1 KDKNISQFCEIL
13 TDHEKNRLLN
23 LIKTYQTT
31 QKATLDKR
39 LKELDH
45 ELEKLSSQ
53 NQNSLL
59 KLKEQN
65 ALQDEICSLLTEL
78 KDVQ

>member
-1 KDKNISQFCEIL
+1 M
-13 TDHEKNRLLN
+13 
-23 LIKTYQTT
+23 
-31 QKATLDKR
+31 LDKR

-65 ALQDEICSLLTEL
+65 ALQDEICSLLGEL
-78 KDVQ
+78 ENV